1 MDKLVGKS
9 NEISE
14 ERDELRKLIKRKIP
28 DSEKEAVKGRI
39 ASLADELKTIRREQK
54 LCEDI
59 KERSKDVEKNLE
71 SAGIEAQQQTKM
83 R

>member
-1 MDKLVGKS
+1 MRDNKKYKL
-9 NEISE
+9 
-14 ERDELRKLIKRKIP
+14 
-28 DSEKEAVKGRI
+28 RI
-39 ASLADELKTIRREQK
+39 ASLTDELKTIRREQK